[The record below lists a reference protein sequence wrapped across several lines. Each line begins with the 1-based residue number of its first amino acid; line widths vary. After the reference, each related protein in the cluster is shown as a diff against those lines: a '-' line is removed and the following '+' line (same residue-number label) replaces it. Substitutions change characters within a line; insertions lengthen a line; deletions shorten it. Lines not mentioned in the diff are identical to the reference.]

1 MLFRSGKFDDPTVKP
16 TLAEIALSDNIPKD
30 LRVKAIKNLG
40 NFRDPLIFKKVLP
53 MLEDP
58 ESYFYY
64 PYIIELAFTL
74 GVAEEYKN
82 EIKEAALVA
91 QEKALEEEKR
101 EE

>member
-1 MLFRSGKFDDPTVKP
+1 
-16 TLAEIALSDNIPKD
+16 
-30 LRVKAIKNLG
+30 
-40 NFRDPLIFKKVLP
+40 